1 MVAVL
6 LLLPPDATKESI
18 AESFA
23 LAGFKPLDDG
33 KEGRRD
39 HLTPI

>member
-23 LAGFKPLDDG
+23 LAGFKSLDDG
-33 KEGRRD
+33 EDVGRD